1 MQILVPEGLQPQP
14 CRRKGVR
21 AVGEGYVVTLPR
33 GQYGGAGGK
42 EELEAQI
49 PANTILAVL
58 CGPALNLSPSRTKR
72 KIPDTS
78 QLRDSQRYTRPPHN
92 SQGHQ
97 IQGEP
102 EKLSQPRT

>member
-1 MQILVPEGLQPQP
+1 ME
-14 CRRKGVR
+14 
-21 AVGEGYVVTLPR
+21 
-33 GQYGGAGGK
+33 GAGGK
-42 EELEAQI
+42 EELEAQT
-49 PANTILAVL
+49 PANTTSVVL

-78 QLRDSQRYTRPPHN
+78 QLRDSQRYTRPHN

-102 EKLSQPRT
+102 EKLSQPRA